1 MAKNYKLSY
10 TACEIDERLGM
21 STITGVGLPTAAT
34 EGAVG
39 CLYMDISTGEVYK
52 CVAVDADHSYTWAIA
67 DNNSTHEKYFTI
79 TDDGIVSLKPEY
91 RGAPVQGT
99 GVLTGGEIPEAA
111 ISDNDEGT
119 VGSKNACLPAVLL
132 IPETITGIPVVG
144 IADGAFHTNLR
155 LESITLPVTIT
166 TIPYKCFSHCSNL
179 REVNNVEQITVLG
192 AGALQRTHV
201 ERISF
206 PNLLEM
212 GAIAFERCAHLKF
225 VDMGKVSSI
234 PDFTFYSCT
243 SLFEIAN
250 SGTVTAIGK
259 MAFHKTTQLA
269 SYNFIS
275 DSITSIG
282 IGAFT
287 ISRVQYDWNS
297 LTNCNFGVMATSKQ
311 INPTDIWSGCVSV
324 NHENPLPTLFSQF
337 DKRWKDRGCY
347 YYTPPKK
354 PTYLKTYN
362 SGCIVF
368 SIIHAYCGLHNLK
381 LETVADWEAI
391 IAKKGK
397 AVYNPTDF
405 IKFPS
410 AYADIP
416 NFIAS
421 LGCKAEVHTEITA
434 ETLQAAYDAI
444 ASGKYIIITIPSGD
458 PAVAENEKTDD
469 DYQVMMGHAGVIY
482 GCRQDGKL
490 LVADSAQRYFDN
502 DAIATTY
509 TVPYEN
515 LLIPAYYST
524 PAEYPALIVM
534 SLEDTQ

>member
-10 TACEIDERLGM
+10 TAREIDERLGM

-52 CVAVDADHSYTWAIA
+52 RVAVDADHSYTWAIA

-111 ISDNDEGT
+111 ISDNDEGA

-250 SGTVTAIGK
+250 SGTVTTIGK

-287 ISRVQYDWNS
+287 LSRVQYDWNS

-324 NHENPLPTLFSQF
+324 NHENPLPTLFSQY
-337 DKRWKDRGCY
+337 DKRWENRGCY
-347 YYTPPKK
+347 YYT
-354 PTYLKTYN
+354 TDSSTTLKTYL
-362 SGCIVF
+362 SSCIVF

-381 LETVADWEAI
+381 LETVADWEDI
-391 IAKKGK
+391 IAKKG
-397 AVYNPTDF
+397 VSTLED
-405 IKFPS
+405 FPS
-410 AYADIP
+410 AYGEVP
-416 NFIAS
+416 TFIQS
-421 LGCKAEVHTEITA
+421 LGCEATAYPTITA
-434 ETLQAAYDAI
+434 ETLQATYDAI
-444 ASGKYIIITIPSGD
+444 ADGKYVIITIPNGNPAYGD
-458 PAVAENEKTDD
+458 NNKSSD
-469 DYQVMMGHAGVIY
+469 DYKVMTGHAGVIY

-490 LVADSAQRYFDN
+490 LVADSTQAYWD
-502 DAIATTY
+502 DDTIGTTY
-509 TVPYEN
+509 ALPYEN
-515 LLIPAYYST
+515 LLT
-524 PAEYPALIVM
+524 PSYDTTPSRYPALIVM